1 MKRNGTL
8 NSRPKHPDRA
18 CVMDG
23 ESNPACLKRHSIG
36 GFEVTLCRRC
46 YLRLVERRTHPLLPI
61 WAPPDDLE
69 LIGRVLLEEA
79 DVLSLLAQSR
89 WMLGHALLDRVRKDA
104 PDMSEEST

>member
-1 MKRNGTL
+1 
-8 NSRPKHPDRA
+8 
-18 CVMDG
+18 
-23 ESNPACLKRHSIG
+23 
-36 GFEVTLCRRC
+36 
-46 YLRLVERRTHPLLPI
+46 
-61 WAPPDDLE
+61 